1 MRGKKRDPL
10 GRIYRAVIEPLCFV
24 VGKVKGY

>member
-10 GRIYRAVIEPLCFV
+10 GRIYRAIIEPMCYV
-24 VGKVKGY
+24 AGKVGK

>member
-10 GRIYRAVIEPLCFV
+10 GRLYRAIIEPICYV
-24 VGKVKGY
+24 AGKVGK

>member
-10 GRIYRAVIEPLCFV
+10 GRIYRAIIEPICYV
-24 VGKVKGY
+24 VGKVKGA